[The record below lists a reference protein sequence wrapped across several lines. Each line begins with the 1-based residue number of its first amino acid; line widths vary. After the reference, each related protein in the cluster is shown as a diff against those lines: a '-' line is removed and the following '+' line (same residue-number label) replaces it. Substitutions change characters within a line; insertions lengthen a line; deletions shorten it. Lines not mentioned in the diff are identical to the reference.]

1 MMSSPSEFNSR
12 RLPERNP
19 SPNPTSS
26 NSEPTPQAM
35 PNMVRNERSLC
46 AHKVRNICRRISKNS
61 IAVNGTPLPLVIRR
75 CGKLGSCVVLHSY
88 WTTKG
93 VVTIATCDQ

>member
-1 MMSSPSEFNSR
+1 MNMMSSPSEFNSR

-19 SPNPTSS
+19 SPSPTSS
-26 NSEPTPQAM
+26 KSDPTPQAM

-61 IAVNGTPLPLVIRR
+61 IAVNRDSALL
-75 CGKLGSCVVLHSY
+75 
-88 WTTKG
+88 
-93 VVTIATCDQ
+93 